1 VGEQNA
7 LNRWDTGQLE
17 ELWVARGLDRRD
29 FLKLVGA
36 GAGMTVLTTLATA
49 PGGVAA
55 QDAAASQVS
64 LEWSK
69 PQTLG
74 PLFSTAGSE
83 QQVERLVFG
92 ALVKMTNALEAVP
105 DLATAVDVSDDATVY
120 TFSLNEAATF
130 NDGTPLTSADVVFT
144 IERAVD
150 TRTGSYW
157 KGRFMGLVG
166 AAEFADQQ
174 AETIE
179 GLTAPD
185 EHTVVFTLSAPDSA
199 FLPTLADFTG
209 LGILPKHIL
218 ESVAPENLQEDA
230 FNLAPTVGAG
240 PYNFVTFESDQ
251 YVELEANPTFWGDAP
266 AIQKIFMRIL
276 LPDVAVAELEAGAVD
291 VISVSIDDME
301 RLAENP
307 QLTIV
312 SIESPSLD
320 SISFNLEREYFQD
333 VRVRQ
338 ALQYA
343 IDRESI
349 TSQLYKGQAIVR
361 NSPIFGPAW
370 MGVPEGLNE
379 YAFDPDQARTLLQ
392 EAGWD
397 SSQEVELM
405 FSANAT
411 STFQSMVAVLQ
422 QQWADVGFNVSLLQV
437 DSAELN
443 RKLVTDGEYD
453 LYIGGGG
460 VYGAEPSICAKYYL
474 TANFAPGGANNTHYS
489 NPEVDQLFA
498 DGRAIGDEAERKAI
512 YTQIAQIL
520 NEELP
525 SIFLWSPNTNF
536 AVNTRLLGFE
546 APAYVNNRLWN
557 AEEWSLA
564 EGS

>member
-1 VGEQNA
+1 VAKRTGAEF
-7 LNRWDTGQLE
+7 WDLDRLE
-17 ELWVARGLDRRD
+17 AAWTARGLDRRQ
-29 FLKLVGA
+29 LMKLVGA
-36 GAGMTVLTTLATA
+36 GAGLTALTTLVTA
-49 PGGVAA
+49 PGGAIA
-55 QDAAASQVS
+55 QEAASQVS

-69 PQTLG
+69 PRTLG

-83 QQVERLVFG
+83 QQVGRLILG
-92 ALVKMTNALEAVP
+92 ALVKMTDALEAVP
-105 DLATAVDVSDDATVY
+105 DLAESVEVSDDATVY
-120 TFSLNEAATF
+120 TFKLHQNATF

-150 TRTGSYW
+150 TRTGSFW
-157 KGRFMGLVG
+157 KGRFSGLVG
-166 AAEFADQQ
+166 AAEYADQQ

-185 EHTVVFTLSAPDSA
+185 DYTVVLTLATPDAA

-218 ESVAPENLQEDA
+218 GDVAPEALIDDP
-230 FNLAPTVGAG
+230 FNLAPAVGAG
-240 PYNFVTFESDQ
+240 PYSFVTYESDQ
-251 YVELEANPTFWGDAP
+251 YLELEANPTFWGEAP

-276 LPDVAVAELEAGAVD
+276 LPDIAVAELEAGNVD
-291 VISVSIDDME
+291 LISVSLDDME
-301 RLAENP
+301 RLSENP
-307 QLTIV
+307 QFTIV

-320 SISFNLEREYFQD
+320 SISVNLDREYFQD

-343 IDRESI
+343 IDRENI

-379 YAFDPDQARTLLQ
+379 YPFDPEKAKSLLQ

-397 SSQEVELM
+397 SNLEVEM
-405 FSANAT
+405 MYGAGGT
-411 STFQSMVAVLQ
+411 STFQNMCAIVQ
-422 QQWADVGFNVSLLQV
+422 QQWADVGFKCSLLQL
-437 DSAELN
+437 DSAELV
-443 RKLVTDGEYD
+443 RKLVTEPDYD

-460 VYGAEPSICAKYYL
+460 VYGAEPSISSKYYL
-474 TANFAPGGANNTHYS
+474 SNNFTPAGANNVRYA
-489 NPEVDQLFA
+489 NPEIDELYAQ
-498 DGRAIGDEAERKAI
+498 GRAVSDEAERKAI
-512 YTQIAQIL
+512 YTQIATIL
-520 NEELP
+520 NEDLP

-536 AVNTRLLGFE
+536 AVNNRLVGFK

-557 AEEWSLA
+557 AEEWSV
-564 EGS
+564 SS